1 MKTFPT
7 VVILLTL
14 LSTSLD
20 LPGKIDSRRVR
31 TMEKY
36 SSSNWCGRTRM
47 TYPRLVQ
54 DWYLPDLALPT
65 NGLKNVTVVND
76 REVSS
81 AFSRLLVANQ
91 DRELL
96 RVDTRVCTGVEE
108 AHEAIIR
115 WFSRMTKPFCYP
127 QVTNDIGE
135 VLFYRQHPSGGC
147 SASFARNNVFV
158 WIRSHMPSCS
168 ATNIAKQVDVSIL
181 RASGVKP

>member
-65 NGLKNVTVVND
+65 NGINAVVEN
-76 REVSS
+76 E
-81 AFSRLLVANQ
+81 AF
-91 DRELL
+91 E
-96 RVDTRVCTGVEE
+96 TG
-108 AHEAIIR
+108 R
-115 WFSRMTKPFCYP
+115 
-127 QVTNDIGE
+127 G
-135 VLFYRQHPSGGC
+135 VLHCPKWR
-147 SASFARNNVFV
+147 
-158 WIRSHMPSCS
+158 
-168 ATNIAKQVDVSIL
+168 
-181 RASGVKP
+181 

>member
-1 MKTFPT
+1 MKTMVF
-7 VVILLTL
+7 VAIGVA
-14 LSTSLD
+14 LSM
-20 LPGKIDSRRVR
+20 PGGVDSYDESVKRA
-31 TMEKY
+31 Y
-36 SSSNWCGRTRM
+36 DYSNWCGRTRM
-47 TYPRLVQ
+47 DYPRLVQ
-54 DWYLPDLALPT
+54 DWYLPDLSLPT
-65 NGLKNVTVVND
+65 TGLNHVTVVND

-81 AFSRLLVANQ
+81 AFSRLLVAHQ

-96 RVDTRVCTGVEE
+96 RVDARVCTGAEE

-127 QVTNDIGE
+127 QVTNDIGD

-181 RASGVKP
+181 RASGVEP